1 MTERDAIVNP
11 FKWGGSDDFPPVAVL
26 AAMEN
31 ETLAICGGLG
41 LEPSEGVP
49 MMLSRLYVAK
59 NHPANCSLTGP
70 VVGAPYA
77 VMLLEILIASG
88 AKRIVFYGL
97 CGAIS
102 SDVKIGDIILPTGAI
117 IDEGTSSHYDQKP
130 AGVVQASETI
140 TNSIKSLLTRKKIIF
155 HEGLIWTTDAIF
167 RETREKVRH
176 YQGKKVLGVE
186 METSALFSA
195 GRFRNVDVGAV
206 LVVSD
211 ELSSMEWNPGF
222 GHARLSEQCRI
233 VQETIIDLCRIL

>member
-1 MTERDAIVNP
+1 MTNRDAIVNP
-11 FKWGGSDDFPPVAVL
+11 FKWGGSDDFPPMAVL
-26 AAMEN
+26 TAMEN
-31 ETLAICGGLG
+31 DTLAICSGLS
-41 LEPSEGVP
+41 LAQSDGVP

-59 NHPANCSLTGP
+59 NRPASCSVLGP
-70 VVGAPYA
+70 LVGAPYA

-88 AKRIVFYGL
+88 AKRIIFYGL

-102 SDVKIGDIILPTGAI
+102 PHVKIGDIILPTGAI
-117 IDEGTSSHYDQKP
+117 IDEGTSGHYGQKP

-140 TNSIKSLLTRKKIIF
+140 TKSIKSLLTQKKVTF

-176 YQGKKVLGVE
+176 YQEKKVLGVE
-186 METSALFSA
+186 METSALFAA

-211 ELSSMEWNPGF
+211 ELSTMEWNPGF
-222 GHARLSEQCRI
+222 GHARFSKRCGI
-233 VQETIIDLCRIL
+233 VQETIIDLCRTI